1 MEVVEENVAHLSNYE
16 VLALLN
22 ERQANKKNKNHQP
35 QATVFFSTIKYLN
48 GTSCSTQTPEKIRNF
63 MKAVQPFKLT
73 KCEKLALLN
82 LSPSTPLEMQL
93 IVEASDDGR
102 LSEAEIDSLLELVQ
116 IHLGDGSAKNTS

>member
-1 MEVVEENVAHLSNYE
+1 
-16 VLALLN
+16 
-22 ERQANKKNKNHQP
+22 
-35 QATVFFSTIKYLN
+35 
-48 GTSCSTQTPEKIRNF
+48 